1 WGSSLEFNGQPVTIG
16 LIQRGLSALNFLI
29 VTYWIAQLLTQ
40 VVLYALKQ
48 YADRSE
54 AMWDDVL
61 IPILQNIL
69 PFFTYFIGGLLA
81 LQQLGFD
88 LSGLLVTIG
97 GAAFILGFALKDILA
112 NFFSGLV
119 LLIDT
124 PFSFGDVVALSD
136 GSRAVIKKIGLRV
149 TTMYLIDSHSE
160 IYIPNAN
167 FQGENIINL

>member
-1 WGSSLEFNGQPVTIG
+1 
-16 LIQRGLSALNFLI
+16 
-29 VTYWIAQLLTQ
+29 
-40 VVLYALKQ
+40 
-48 YADRSE
+48 
-54 AMWDDVL
+54 
-61 IPILQNIL
+61 
-69 PFFTYFIGGLLA
+69 
-81 LQQLGFD
+81 
-88 LSGLLVTIG
+88 
-97 GAAFILGFALKDILA
+97 AFILGFALKDILA

-167 FQGENIINL
+167 FQGENIINLSRPTSHYYYTISIPIKGDVDPARAISLMEKVVLAHPDTMGELEGKLEAIDNYYGHSGSGVKQKLKREVGRMRLLAEQDVTRMLLKIEMSLKQLSEF